1 LVRIAVIDRFLR
13 QCCDRNKLAS
23 VSATC
28 GIASFGSRHQP
39 DPGGLAF
46 AQDQAKRRK
55 LSQSA
60 DGTSPYIWWGK
71 DMLPT
76 RGTT

>member
-1 LVRIAVIDRFLR
+1 LVSIAVIERFLR
-13 QCCDRNKLAS
+13 QCDGRNKFAG
-23 VSATC
+23 VFATC

-46 AQDQAKRRK
+46 AQDQAKRSK

-60 DGTSPYIWWGK
+60 GGTSPYIWSGK